1 VASSPAMR
9 VAVVGHIEWC
19 EFAEVPHV
27 PKPGEIVHAAH
38 TFQEPAGGGAVAA
51 VQLGKLA
58 GSATLF
64 TAFGDDETGHRA
76 HAELSELGVEIE
88 GGFRPETQRRAFVHL
103 DTRGER
109 TITVLG
115 PRLGPRGGDPLA
127 WDLLDQTDAVHVTAG
142 DVEAVRQ
149 ARRART
155 LVATPRGL
163 DTLADAHVEL
173 DALVSSG
180 RDPGEL
186 YKPGDL
192 DPAPRVVVRTLGA
205 AGGEWET
212 ESGERGKWGPAPLPG
227 PVRDAYGCGDSFAAG
242 LTYGLGAGWD
252 IEKAVELAARCG
264 ATCLTGRGPYGA
276 QLTL

>member
-1 VASSPAMR
+1 MR
-9 VAVVGHIEWC
+9 VAVGGHVEWC
-19 EFAEVPHV
+19 EFAELPHV
-27 PKPGEIVHAAH
+27 PRPGEIVHATR
-38 TFQEPAGGGAVAA
+38 TFQEPGGGGAVAA
-51 VQLGKLA
+51 VQLCKLA
-58 GSATLF
+58 GDATLF

-76 HAELSELGVEIE
+76 EARLRELGLRVEAR
-88 GGFRPETQRRAFVHL
+88 FRPEPQRRGFVHL
-103 DTRGER
+103 DTAGER

-115 PRLGPRGGDPLA
+115 PRLGPRGADSLQ
-127 WDLLDQTDAVHVTAG
+127 WELLDQVDAVYLTAG
-142 DVEAVRQ
+142 DVDAVRD

-180 RDPGEL
+180 RDRGER
-186 YKPGDL
+186 YRPGDL

-212 ESGERGKWGPAPLPG
+212 ADGQRGRWDPAPLPG

-252 IEKAVELAARCG
+252 VARAVELAARCG
-264 ATCLTGRGPYGA
+264 AACITGRGPYEV
-276 QLTL
+276 QLELAG